1 MYPPQLGRP
10 TSVAPT
16 NWLSRRSKLVPM
28 NPLVKTSWLSDRL
41 RDPGVVTLM
50 PRSLRSV
57 SRRRLIRVRATVAK
71 HIPGAVF
78 FDIDELSDCSS
89 PLPHMLPGVYTVLEA
104 FATDKHGC
112 HDGPHSSE
120 QLIVP
125 ELIALVRIR
134 VVSS

>member
-1 MYPPQLGRP
+1 
-10 TSVAPT
+10 
-16 NWLSRRSKLVPM
+16 
-28 NPLVKTSWLSDRL
+28 
-41 RDPGVVTLM
+41 
-50 PRSLRSV
+50 
-57 SRRRLIRVRATVAK
+57 
-71 HIPGAVF
+71 
-78 FDIDELSDCSS
+78 
-89 PLPHMLPGVYTVLEA
+89 MLPGVYTVLEA